1 MSIVTGEW
9 SVVNNSGLASQ
20 VGSQFG
26 PYRLLRLLGR
36 GGMGEVYEAEDT
48 RKHRSVAL
56 KLIAPVLSNNPA
68 FRSRMQREAD
78 AAGRLTE
85 PHVVPIHDYGEIDGQ
100 MFVEMRL
107 IDGNDLGMELQRS
120 GPLAPARA
128 VAVIEQV
135 AAALDAA
142 HAGGITHRDI
152 KPANIL
158 LTRDDFAYLV
168 DFGIARAAADPG
180 LTQTGM
186 ALGTYNY
193 MAPERFSGA
202 EVDYRAD
209 IYSLACVLSECLSG
223 VQPYRSETIERL
235 IASHLME
242 PAPRPSQLRPGLVPI
257 ALDQVIARGM
267 AKNPRERFS
276 SAGDLARAAHDAL
289 TTAEQHQAAMIVQ
302 QGGVA
307 TRMASSVGAAT
318 NGGGSSPASG
328 YRQQSVGYEH
338 RGYEP
343 NSYDQPQDQTQMRP
357 AITGWRDR
365 PAQQSPA
372 AAPVFAAEA
381 KNRGD
386 RRWLV
391 PAAAAAALL
400 VAVGV
405 GGYAVTHRSDTSPA
419 ASASANGQSV
429 LPLDGLSFRLS
440 PGGLALDSSGNVYV
454 TNQSMYGRVVKLEPG
469 SNAPVML
476 PFTGL
481 YEPQGVAVDRA
492 GAVYVTDFNNRVV
505 KLDPDSNV
513 QSELPFTGLN
523 YPEGLVVDND
533 GSVYVADRGNNR
545 VVKLPA
551 GADTQVVLPFAG
563 LHNPDDVALDSAGN
577 VYVTDTDNDRVVRL
591 AAGSNTQSVLPFTG
605 LDAPWGVTVD
615 GAGNVF
621 VTNHSS
627 HAVLKLAA
635 GSNTQTKLPFTGLNT
650 PLQVVV
656 GPDGTLYVAD
666 RGNNRVVKL
675 VGGTEPRG

>member
-1 MSIVTGEW
+1 
-9 SVVNNSGLASQ
+9 
-20 VGSQFG
+20 
-26 PYRLLRLLGR
+26 
-36 GGMGEVYEAEDT
+36 MGEVYEAEDT

-56 KLIAPVLSNNPA
+56 KLITPVLSGNPA
-68 FRSRMQREAD
+68 FRTRMQREAD
-78 AAGRLTE
+78 AAGRLTD

-107 IDGNDLGMELQRS
+107 IEGNDLGMELKRS

-142 HAGGITHRDI
+142 HIGGITHRDI
-152 KPANIL
+152 KPENIL
-158 LTRDDFAYLV
+158 LTRGDFAYLV
-168 DFGIARAAADPG
+168 DFGIARAAADPS

-193 MAPERFSGA
+193 MAPERFSGGD
-202 EVDYRAD
+202 VDHRAD

-223 VQPYRSETIERL
+223 QRPYRTETVERL

-242 PAPRPSQLRPGLVPI
+242 PAPRPSQLRPGLVP
-257 ALDQVIARGM
+257 AGLDQVIARGM
-267 AKNPRERFS
+267 AKNPRDRYD

-289 TTAEQHQAAMIVQ
+289 NTSDQHQAAMIVH
-302 QGGVA
+302 QGDAA
-307 TRMASSVGAAT
+307 TRMASAVSAAT
-318 NGGGSSPASG
+318 AGGGGYPVTRHREHSGGYQQPSS
-328 YRQQSVGYEH
+328 
-338 RGYEP
+338 
-343 NSYDQPQDQTQMRP
+343 DQHEQTQMRP
-357 AITGWRDR
+357 AVTGWRDQKVQA
-365 PAQQSPA
+365 PQA
-372 AAPVFAAEA
+372 AAPAFAAQSPS
-381 KNRGD
+381 RGE

-400 VAVGV
+400 IVVGV
-405 GGYAVTHRSDTSPA
+405 GGYAVTHRSETSRGA
-419 ASASANGQSV
+419 TASASAAGQTV
-429 LPLDGLSFRLS
+429 LPLDGLGFRLS
-440 PGGLALDSSGNVYV
+440 PGGLALDGSGSVYV

-469 SNAPVML
+469 SSTPVML

-505 KLDPDSNV
+505 KLAPDS
-513 QSELPFTGLN
+513 QAQTELPFTGLN
-523 YPEGLVVDND
+523 YPEGLVVDNA

-551 GADTQVVLPFAG
+551 GTDAQVVLPFAG
-563 LHNPDDVALDSAGN
+563 LHNPDDVAVDSAGN

-605 LDAPWGVTVD
+605 LDAPWGVAVDSGGAVYVSNHGNHTV
-615 GAGNVF
+615 V
-621 VTNHSS
+621 
-627 HAVLKLAA
+627 KLAA
-635 GSNTQTKLPFTGLNT
+635 GANTQTMVPFTGLNT
-650 PLQVVV
+650 PLQLAVSS
-656 GPDGTLYVAD
+656 DGALYVAD

-675 VGGTEPRG
+675 NADA

>member
-1 MSIVTGEW
+1 M
-9 SVVNNSGLASQ
+9 NNSGPVSQ

-26 PYRLLRLLGR
+26 PYRLLRLLGQ

-56 KLIAPVLSNNPA
+56 KLIAPVLSGNPA
-68 FRSRMQREAD
+68 FRTRMQREAD

-107 IDGNDLGMELQRS
+107 IDGHDLGMELQRS

-223 VQPYRSETIERL
+223 QPPYRTETIERL

-242 PAPRPSQLRPGLVPI
+242 PAPRPSQLRPGRVPI
-257 ALDQVIARGM
+257 GLDQVIARGM
-267 AKNPRERFS
+267 AKNPRERYS

-289 TTAEQHQAAMIVQ
+289 TTAQQHQAAMIVQ

-307 TRMASSVGAAT
+307 TRMASAVGAST
-318 NGGGSSPASG
+318 NGEASSPAFG

-338 RGYEP
+338 RAYEP
-343 NSYDQPQDQTQMRP
+343 NSYDQPHDQTQVRP
-357 AITGWRDR
+357 ALTGWRDR
-365 PAQQSPA
+365 PAQQSAA
-372 AAPVFAAEA
+372 AAPAFAAETT
-381 KNRGD
+381 NRGD

-400 VAVGV
+400 LAVGV
-405 GGYAVTHRSDTSPA
+405 GGYVVTHRSETSPGA
-419 ASASANGQSV
+419 TASASGQSV
-429 LPLDGLSFRLS
+429 LPMDGLSFRLS

-469 SNAPVML
+469 SHTPVML

-505 KLDPDSNV
+505 KLDPDSHV

-523 YPEGLVVDND
+523 YPEGLVVDKD

-563 LHNPDDVALDSAGN
+563 LHNPDDVAVDSAGN
-577 VYVTDTDNDRVVRL
+577 VYVADTDNDRVVRL

-621 VTNHSS
+621 VTNHDS
-627 HAVLKLAA
+627 HTVVKLAA
-635 GSNTQTKLPFTGLNT
+635 GANTQTKLPFTGLNT

-675 VGGTEPRG
+675 VGNTEPRG

>member
-1 MSIVTGEW
+1 
-9 SVVNNSGLASQ
+9 
-20 VGSQFG
+20 
-26 PYRLLRLLGR
+26 
-36 GGMGEVYEAEDT
+36 MGEVYEAEDT

-56 KLIAPVLSNNPA
+56 KLIAPVLSGNPA
-68 FRSRMQREAD
+68 FRTRMQREAD

-142 HAGGITHRDI
+142 HSGGITHRDI

-193 MAPERFSGA
+193 MAPERFSGG

-223 VQPYRSETIERL
+223 VRPFQSETIERL

-242 PAPRPSQLRPGLVPI
+242 PAPRPSQLRPGHVPI

-267 AKNPRERFS
+267 AKNPRERYS

-307 TRMASSVGAAT
+307 TRMAGVVGAAT
-318 NGGGSSPASG
+318 NGGGSSPAFG
-328 YRQQSVGYEH
+328 YRQQPVSYEH
-338 RGYEP
+338 RIYEHQ
-343 NSYDQPQDQTQMRP
+343 SRDQTQLRP
-357 AITGWRDR
+357 AVTGWRDR
-365 PAQQSPA
+365 PAPQPPA
-372 AAPVFAAEA
+372 VAPAFAAETKSHA
-381 KNRGD
+381 D

-400 VAVGV
+400 LAVGV
-405 GGYAVTHRSDTSPA
+405 GGYVVTHRSETAPA
-419 ASASANGQSV
+419 ASASVSANGQSV

-440 PGGLALDSSGNVYV
+440 PGGLALDGSGNVYV

-469 SNAPVML
+469 SNTPVML

-492 GAVYVTDFNNRVV
+492 GAVYVTDFNNRVLR
-505 KLDPDSNV
+505 LDPDSHV

-551 GADTQVVLPFAG
+551 GADAQVVLPFAG
-563 LHNPDDVALDSAGN
+563 LHNPDDVAVDSAGN
-577 VYVTDTDNDRVVRL
+577 VYVADTDNDRVVKL

-621 VTNHSS
+621 VTNHDS
-627 HAVLKLAA
+627 HTVVKLAA
-635 GSNTQTKLPFTGLNT
+635 GANTQTKLPFTGLNT

-675 VGGTEPRG
+675 VGDTNPRG